1 LDGTG
6 RAAPLQ
12 EPDEEGEI
20 DGEEAG
26 DLAERVFA
34 AIDGG
39 DDAFPEIKGVRTHG
53 STSLGA
59 VPHVILFRMLPVCEP
74 L

>member
-1 LDGTG
+1 LTI
-6 RAAPLQ
+6 APSLQ

-20 DGEEAG
+20 DGEEVG
-26 DLAERVFA
+26 NLAERVFA

-39 DDAFPEIKGVRTHG
+39 DNAFPEIEGVRTHG
-53 STSLGA
+53 STSFVA
-59 VPHVILFRMLPVCEP
+59 VPQVILFHMLPVCEP